1 MGDYSGYSRGVKV
14 AILCTIWFCL
24 SSSNNVI
31 IKRLLSDYPYPI
43 TVSLSHMTSTAF
55 LMYPVLFGFGVKTT
69 VDIPIL
75 RFYVLLI
82 PLGIGKLLVSISS
95 HVSIWRIPVSYAHT
109 EKDTVSLQYAG
120 LEDTWMPACWRSLAM
135 MPIFTVL
142 ITRMIFKERQSWKVY
157 LSLLPIISGVGIAT
171 VTELSFEVYGMLTAL
186 FCTMVFALQNI
197 YTKRAIKD
205 LRLNHLHLLTRIAHI
220 SFVIAVPLWLITDS
234 QQLFNDERLASSDT
248 LVWFLSRLV
257 LSGIINFTQNI
268 MAFSVLNLL
277 SPLSYSVATA
287 TKRILVIAISIL
299 TLKNPITPMNSVG
312 MFLAVFGVFLY
323 NRTKQIEVQKRL
335 ATLPF
340 TYTKTEK
347 TNQNGFTNVHKRPH
361 SFI

>member
-109 EKDTVSLQYAG
+109 VK
-120 LEDTWMPACWRSLAM
+120 AM